1 MSIPRHALFIVCPVS
16 GFQNQEFSF
25 SLPSPAYVIPLAFS
39 TGRKRLPKRLRTEP
53 GDRNLNMLDKSK
65 KIKEEEKAVLV
76 GLVHKDQTEAQ
87 VNEYLDELAFLAET
101 AGAEAM
107 KRFTQK
113 LPHPDSRTFVG
124 KGKLEE
130 IRQYVQAK
138 EVQIVIFDDELS
150 GAQINNIEKALGV
163 KTIDRSDL
171 ILDIF
176 ARRAKTAQA
185 RAQVELAQ
193 YQYILP
199 RLRGMWKH
207 LERLGGGIG
216 TRGPGETEI
225 ETDRRIVRD
234 KISLLKKKLAEIDK
248 QAYTQRKDR
257 GEFIRVA
264 LVGYTNVGKS
274 TLMNLLSKRDVFAE
288 NKLFATLDT
297 TTSKVVYENTPF
309 LLSDT
314 VGFIRKLPHHLVE
327 SFKSTL
333 DEVREA
339 DILLHVVDVSHPGYE
354 EQIAVVNKTLQELGA
369 AEKPVLT
376 IFNKMDLYEQITF
389 DEWLEE
395 ETKKEILHDLYD
407 RWQGETGGNAVFV
420 SATERRNLDGL
431 RRTILDKV
439 RKLYRVRYPYK
450 TDFFYGEEGEMSDQ

>member
-1 MSIPRHALFIVCPVS
+1 
-16 GFQNQEFSF
+16 
-25 SLPSPAYVIPLAFS
+25 
-39 TGRKRLPKRLRTEP
+39 
-53 GDRNLNMLDKSK
+53 MLDNQK
-65 KIKEEEKAVLV
+65 KIRKEEKAVLV
-76 GLVHKDQTEAQ
+76 GLVHKDQTETQ
-87 VNEYLDELAFLAET
+87 LHEYLDELAFLAET
-101 AGAEAM
+101 AGAVAV

-113 LPHPDSRTFVG
+113 LPHPDSRTFIG

-130 IRQYVQAK
+130 IRQYIQGRGIT
-138 EVQIVIFDDELS
+138 IVIFDDELS
-150 GAQINNIEKALGV
+150 GAQINNIEKALEV

-176 ARRAKTAQA
+176 ASRAKTAQA

-234 KISLLKKKLAEIDK
+234 KISLLRKKLAEIDK
-248 QAYTQRKDR
+248 QSQTQRKDR

-274 TLMNLLSKRDVFAE
+274 TIMNLLSKRDVFAE

-297 TTSKVVYENTPF
+297 TTSKVVFENTPF

-339 DILLHVVDVSHPGYE
+339 DILLHVVDISHPAYE
-354 EQIAVVNKTLQELGA
+354 DQIAVVNKTLQELNA
-369 AEKPVLT
+369 HDKPILT
-376 IFNKMDLYEQITF
+376 IFNKMDLYEQHTF

-395 ETKKEILHDLYD
+395 STKKEILEDLYE
-407 RWQGETGGNAVFV
+407 RWQHETGGNAVFI
-420 SATERRNLDGL
+420 SALEKRNLDQL
-431 RRTILDKV
+431 RKTILEKV
-439 RKLYRVRYPYK
+439 RSMYRVRYPYK
-450 TDFFYGEEGEMSDQ
+450 TDFLY

>member
-1 MSIPRHALFIVCPVS
+1 
-16 GFQNQEFSF
+16 
-25 SLPSPAYVIPLAFS
+25 
-39 TGRKRLPKRLRTEP
+39 
-53 GDRNLNMLDKSK
+53 MLDKSK
-65 KIKEEEKAVLV
+65 KIKAEERAVLV
-76 GLVHKDQTEAQ
+76 GVVQKEQREEEVQ
-87 VNEYLDELAFLAET
+87 EYLDELAFLAET
-101 AGAEAM
+101 AGAVTV
-107 KRFTQK
+107 KKFIQK
-113 LPHPDSRTFVG
+113 LSHPDSRTYVG
-124 KGKLEE
+124 KGKLQE
-130 IRQYVQAK
+130 IAAYIQAK
-138 EVQIVIFDDELS
+138 EIDLLIFDDELT
-150 GAQINNIEKALGV
+150 GAQIGNIEKEVKV

-185 RAQVELAQ
+185 KAQVELAQ

-234 KISLLKKKLAEIDK
+234 KISLLRKRLQEIDK
-248 QAYTQRKDR
+248 QAFTQRKER

-274 TLMNLLSKRDVFAE
+274 TIMNLLSKSEVLAE

-297 TTSKVVYENTPF
+297 TTRKIVYETTPF

-339 DILLHVVDVSHPGYE
+339 DILLHVVDISHPAYE
-354 EQIAVVNKTLQELGA
+354 DQLGVVNKTLQEMGA
-369 AEKPVLT
+369 HDKPILT
-376 IFNKMDLYEQITF
+376 VFNKMDLYIKQTF
-389 DEWLEE
+389 DEWLGE
-395 ETKKEILHDLYD
+395 ETKEQILNDMKA
-407 RWQGETGGNAVFV
+407 RWQDETGGNAIFV
-420 SATERRNLDGL
+420 SALERMHIDEL
-431 RRTILDKV
+431 RKAILDKV
-439 RKLYRVRYPYK
+439 RELYRVRYPYK
-450 TDFFYGEEGEMSDQ
+450 TEFFY

>member
-1 MSIPRHALFIVCPVS
+1 
-16 GFQNQEFSF
+16 
-25 SLPSPAYVIPLAFS
+25 
-39 TGRKRLPKRLRTEP
+39 
-53 GDRNLNMLDKSK
+53 MLINKEK
-65 KIKEEEKAVLV
+65 KIAFAERAILV
-76 GLVHKDQTEAQ
+76 GVIQKNQTEIQIA
-87 VNEYLDELAFLAET
+87 EYLDELQFLAET
-101 AGAEAM
+101 AQAETV
-107 KRFTQK
+107 KRFVQK
-113 LPHPDSRTFVG
+113 LAHPDSRTFVG

-130 IRQYVQAK
+130 IHAYIQSKGA
-138 EVQIVIFDDELS
+138 EVIIFDDELT
-150 GAQINNIEKALGV
+150 GAQINNIEKALNI

-176 ARRAKTAQA
+176 AARAKTAQA
-185 RAQVELAQ
+185 KAQVELAQ

-234 KISLLKKKLAEIDK
+234 KISLLRKRLSEIDK
-248 QAYTQRKDR
+248 QSFTQRKDR

-274 TLMNLLSKRDVFAE
+274 TIMNLLSKSEVFAE

-297 TTSKVVYENTPF
+297 TTRKVVYEQTPF

-339 DILLHVVDVSHPGYE
+339 DILLHVVDISHLQHE
-354 EQIAVVNKTLQELGA
+354 EQIGVVNKTLQDIKA
-369 AEKPVLT
+369 FDKPILN
-376 IFNKMDLYEQITF
+376 IFNKMDLYEKIIF
-389 DEWLEE
+389 DDWLDDEVKTDLRKELYEKWEWN
-395 ETKKEILHDLYD
+395 TD
-407 RWQGETGGNAVFV
+407 GNAVFV
-420 SATERRNLDGL
+420 SATERLNIEGL
-431 RRTILDKV
+431 RSQILDRV
-439 RKLYRVRYPYK
+439 QQLYKIRYPYK
-450 TDFFYGEEGEMSDQ
+450 SHFF

>member
-1 MSIPRHALFIVCPVS
+1 MLDQKNRI
-16 GFQNQEFSF
+16 NQEE
-25 SLPSPAYVIPLAFS
+25 
-39 TGRKRLPKRLRTEP
+39 R
-53 GDRNLNMLDKSK
+53 
-65 KIKEEEKAVLV
+65 AVLV
-76 GLVHKDQTEAQ
+76 GVIHKDQAERE
-87 VNEYLDELAFLAET
+87 VHDYLDELAFLAET
-101 AGAEAM
+101 AGAVTV
-107 KRFTQK
+107 KKFIQK
-113 LPHPDSRTFVG
+113 LAHTDSKTYVG

-130 IRQYVQAK
+130 IKNYVASR
-138 EVQIVIFDDELS
+138 EISLVIFDDELS
-150 GAQINNIEKALGV
+150 GAQIMNIEKVVDA

-185 RAQVELAQ
+185 KAQVELAQ

-234 KISLLKKKLAEIDK
+234 KISLLRKRLAEIDK
-248 QAYTQRKDR
+248 QAFTQRKDR
-257 GEFIRVA
+257 GEFIRVS

-274 TLMNLLSKRDVFAE
+274 TIMNLLSKSEVLAE

-297 TTSKVVYENTPF
+297 TTRKIVYDRTPF

-339 DILLHVVDVSHPGYE
+339 DILLHVVDISHPNYE
-354 EQIAVVNKTLQELGA
+354 EQIGVVNKTLQDLKA
-369 AEKPVLT
+369 FDKPIIT
-376 IFNKMDLYEQITF
+376 IFNKMDLYIKNTF
-389 DEWLEE
+389 DEWLNE
-395 ETKKEILHDLYD
+395 ETKEQILRDLEA
-407 RWQGETGGNAVFV
+407 RWQQETNDNAIFI
-420 SATERRNLDGL
+420 SALERTNIDVLRN
-431 RRTILDKV
+431 TILDIV
-439 RKLYRVRYPYK
+439 REHYRIRYPYK
-450 TDFFYGEEGEMSDQ
+450 TEFFY

>member
-1 MSIPRHALFIVCPVS
+1 
-16 GFQNQEFSF
+16 
-25 SLPSPAYVIPLAFS
+25 
-39 TGRKRLPKRLRTEP
+39 
-53 GDRNLNMLDKSK
+53 MLDKK
-65 KIKEEEKAVLV
+65 NIIENDEPAVLV
-76 GLVHKDQTEAQ
+76 GLVQKDQTEPQ
-87 VNEYLDELAFLAET
+87 VQEYLDELAFLAET
-101 AGAEAM
+101 AGAVTV

-113 LPHPDSRTFVG
+113 LQHPDSRTFVG

-130 IRQYVQAK
+130 IKNYVQGK
-138 EVQIVIFDDELS
+138 NIRIVIFDDELS
-150 GAQINNIEKALGV
+150 GSQITNIEKALDV
-163 KTIDRSDL
+163 KAIDRSDL

-185 RAQVELAQ
+185 KAQVELAQ

-234 KISLLKKKLAEIDK
+234 KISLLRKRLAEIDK
-248 QAYTQRKDR
+248 QSFTQRKDR

-274 TLMNLLSKRDVFAE
+274 TIMNLLSKRDVFAE

-297 TTSKVVYENTPF
+297 TTSKVVFENTPF

-339 DILLHVVDVSHPGYE
+339 DILLHVVDISHPNYE
-354 EQIAVVNKTLQELGA
+354 EQIGVVNKTLQELKA
-369 AEKPVLT
+369 SEKPTLT
-376 IFNKMDLYEQITF
+376 IFNKMDLYEERTF

-395 ETKKEILHDLYD
+395 GTKKEILEDLYE
-407 RWQGETGGNAVFV
+407 RWDNETNGNAVFV
-420 SATERRNLDGL
+420 AAIERRNLDKL
-431 RRTILDKV
+431 RETILERV
-439 RKLYRVRYPYK
+439 RDMYKVRYPYK
-450 TDFFYGEEGEMSDQ
+450 SEFLY

>member
-1 MSIPRHALFIVCPVS
+1 M
-16 GFQNQEFSF
+16 
-25 SLPSPAYVIPLAFS
+25 
-39 TGRKRLPKRLRTEP
+39 
-53 GDRNLNMLDKSK
+53 
-65 KIKEEEKAVLV
+65 LV
-76 GLVHKDQTEAQ
+76 GLVHKDQTEVQ
-87 VNEYLDELAFLAET
+87 VKEYLAELAFLAST
-101 AGAEAM
+101 AGAETV
-107 KRFTQK
+107 RWFYQK

-130 IRQYVQAK
+130 IRDYVK
-138 EVQIVIFDDELS
+138 SKGINLVIFDDELS
-150 GAQINNIEKALGV
+150 GSQIQNIEKVLEV

-185 RAQVELAQ
+185 KTQVELAQ
-193 YQYILP
+193 YQYLLP
-199 RLRGMWKH
+199 RLKGMWKH

-225 ETDRRIVRD
+225 ETDRRIVKE
-234 KISLLKKKLAEIDK
+234 KIALLRRRLQEIDK
-248 QAYTQRKDR
+248 QSYIQRKDR

-274 TLMNLLSKRDVFAE
+274 TLMNVLSKSEVFAE

-297 TTSKVVYENTPF
+297 TTRKVVFESTPF

-339 DILLHVVDVSHPGYE
+339 DILLHVVDVSHPQYE
-354 EQIAVVNKTLQELGA
+354 DQIGVVNSTLQDIKA
-369 AEKPVLT
+369 FDKPIVT
-376 IFNKMDLYEQITF
+376 IFNKMDQYEKQTF
-389 DEWLEE
+389 DEWLEDDV
-395 ETKKEILHDLYD
+395 KAEILRELKE
-407 RWQGETGGNAVFV
+407 RWENQLQGNCVFV
-420 SATERRNLDGL
+420 SATEKQNIDLL
-431 RRTILDKV
+431 RTSILYKV
-439 RKLYRVRYPYK
+439 REMYRIRYPYK
-450 TDFFYGEEGEMSDQ
+450 SEFFY

>member
-1 MSIPRHALFIVCPVS
+1 MI
-16 GFQNQEFSF
+16 E
-25 SLPSPAYVIPLAFS
+25 
-39 TGRKRLPKRLRTEP
+39 
-53 GDRNLNMLDKSK
+53 K
-65 KIKEEEKAVLV
+65 KQLIINKEENAILI
-76 GLVHKDQTEAQ
+76 GLVTKDQTEQQ

-101 AGAEAM
+101 AGASTV

-113 LPHPDSRTFVG
+113 LPHPDSKTFVG
-124 KGKLEE
+124 KGKLE
-130 IRQYVQAK
+130 
-138 EVQIVIFDDELS
+138 QIKQFILLKGNIQLVIFDDELTGS
-150 GAQINNIEKALGV
+150 QIQHIEEALKV

-176 ARRAKTAQA
+176 ASRAKSAQA
-185 RAQVELAQ
+185 KTQVELAQ

-207 LERLGGGIG
+207 LERQGGGVG

-225 ETDRRIVRD
+225 ETDRRLVKD
-234 KISLLKKKLAEIDK
+234 KISLLRKRLLEIDK
-248 QAYTQRKDR
+248 QAFTQRKDR

-274 TLMNLLSKRDVFAE
+274 TLMNVLSKSDVFAE

-297 TTSKVVYENTPF
+297 TTRKVVFEQTPF

-339 DILLHVVDVSHPGYE
+339 DVLLHVVDISHPQYE
-354 EQIAVVNKTLQELGA
+354 EQLMVVNKTLAELGS
-369 AEKPVLT
+369 AEKPTVT
-376 IFNKMDLYEQITF
+376 IFNKMDAFIKNTF

-395 ETKKEILHDLYD
+395 DVKKELLNDLKQRWQNETKGSCVFISALEKQNIDLLRQTIL
-407 RWQGETGGNAVFV
+407 NAVR
-420 SATERRNLDGL
+420 EMYQ
-431 RRTILDKV
+431 I
-439 RKLYRVRYPYK
+439 RYPYRAE
-450 TDFFYGEEGEMSDQ
+450 FFY